1 MSTWT
6 VQNFLKGIGVKERH
20 VEAAAT
26 TLQNAGYDNEAY
38 LLLATRESL
47 EAIGVL
53 FPVIDLI
60 LSHQQQQQQP
70 VSILRVL
77 LLNQRCCAVHIVD
90 VDSCVLILMA
100 AADYMLLA

>member
-1 MSTWT
+1 MPHDFST
-6 VQNFLKGIGVKERH
+6 VF
-20 VEAAAT
+20 
-26 TLQNAGYDNEAY
+26 DNQ
-38 LLLATRESL
+38 
-47 EAIGVL
+47 VL
-53 FPVIDLI
+53 CKYCGKSNPETPGNIRKVDDINLCP
-60 LSHQQQQQQP
+60 QQQQQQP